1 MSEDR
6 GTPSR
11 AAGFLGALGLA
22 ILFVGGQPPA
32 VAQTPVDLE
41 LVLAADGSGSI
52 DDEELRL
59 QRDGY
64 AAAITDPQ
72 ILDAIAG
79 GIHGAIAVAYTE
91 WGDASS
97 QETIVD
103 WMLVKDT
110 ATAEAFADALRSAPR
125 AAWGWNSISGAIDY
139 AARKIATNAY
149 DGTSKIIDVSGD
161 GPNYGGRPIAVSRRD
176 AVRAGITINALVVK
190 APGGGFPGP
199 QGEDLETYYRNE
211 VIDGFGAFA
220 LTAERGAD
228 FARAVRNKMLREIAW
243 GVSRPTGQV
252 AARPIPAI
260 GDGGQ
265 GRQQPSPLSRRSS
278 WIGGHGTEP

>member
-1 MSEDR
+1 MSDRR
-6 GTPSR
+6 GTPFR
-11 AAGFLGALGLA
+11 AAGFLGAVAMAAFWLSA
-22 ILFVGGQPPA
+22 ASPVA
-32 VAQTPVDLE
+32 AQTPVDLE

-72 ILDAIAG
+72 ILGAIAG
-79 GIHGAIAVAYTE
+79 GIHGAIAVTYTE

-103 WMLVKDT
+103 WMLIKD
-110 ATAEAFADALRSAPR
+110 AESAAAFAAALRAAPR

-139 AARKIATNAY
+139 GAEKIATNAY

-161 GPNYGGRPIAVSRRD
+161 GPNYGGRPIAVSRRA

-243 GVSRPTGQV
+243 GLSRPTGQV
-252 AARPIPAI
+252 ASRPDPGRPIS
-260 GDGGQ
+260 
-265 GRQQPSPLSRRSS
+265 SP
-278 WIGGHGTEP
+278 